1 MVVRHVRDDEDAAR
15 TARARA
21 VALFRYQLIRE
32 AADPALSSK
41 QRGRMV
47 REITGREHI
56 DPSGKPV
63 RVSRDTL
70 DRWIR
75 AWRAGGFDALVPHPR
90 HLGPRLPAE
99 VIETAVALKVEN
111 PQRTAT
117 QIRRILRAQLGWA
130 PSERT
135 LQRYFAE
142 NYQVAAQLGALH
154 AGGPGATAVFGR
166 FEADRPNEL
175 WTGDALHG
183 LHLGGR
189 KTYLFAF
196 LDDHTRLLVGHRW
209 GYAEDTVRL
218 AAALRPA
225 LASRG
230 VPESIY
236 VDNGSA
242 FVDAWLLRGCATLGI
257 KLVHSS
263 PGRPQG
269 RGKIERFFRTV
280 REQFLVELTG
290 TGEPGRHH
298 VEDLAELNRLFTA
311 WVEQVY
317 HRRVHSETDTA
328 LLARWSAA
336 GPFPLPSPA
345 ALAEAFLW
353 SEHRTV
359 TKTATVSLQ
368 GNSYQ
373 VDPGLVGRRVELVFD
388 PFRSDRARG
397 PPPRQRG
404 RDRGSAPHRTPL
416 PPQGPPRDPA
426 RAAAHDRDRLRPA
439 ARGRPPHPA
448 RHRRQLRRPRRPRQ
462 RTHQQRRR
470 RSRRRHRRREGG
482 DPMIDRLQGFY
493 GFSKMPFG
501 RDLAP
506 GMLHRHTAHSEAVA
520 RIGWCITERRIGVVT
535 GEVGAGKTVAVRA
548 ALAALDA
555 TRHSVIYLPDPT
567 VGVRGVLHHIVASLG
582 ARPLTHHATLVPQ
595 ATEALATEH
604 LELECPRRDGQPVR
618 LPGRLS
624 R

>member
-1 MVVRHVRDDEDAAR
+1 MVVRHVRDEEAAR

-32 AADPALSSK
+32 AADPAHSSK
-41 QRGRMV
+41 ARGRLV
-47 REITGREHI
+47 REIAAREHI

-75 AWRAGGFDALVPHPR
+75 AWRAGGFDALVPHPS

-111 PQRTAT
+111 PARTAT
-117 QIRRILRAQLGWA
+117 QNRRILRAQLGWA
-130 PSERT
+130 PGERT
-135 LQRYFAE
+135 LQRYFAADH
-142 NYQVAAQLGALH
+142 QIDAQLGALA

-175 WTGDALHG
+175 WVGDALHG
-183 LHLGGR
+183 PRLDGR

-209 GYAEDTVRL
+209 GFAEDTVRL

-230 VPESIY
+230 VPEAVY

-242 FVDAWLLRGCATLGI
+242 FVDAWLLRACASLGI
-257 KLVHSS
+257 KLVHST

-280 REQFLVELTG
+280 REQFLVEITG
-290 TGEPGRHH
+290 TPGEPGRHL
-298 VEDLAELNRLFTA
+298 VGDLAELNRMFTA

-317 HRRVHSETDTA
+317 HPRPHSETGTPPRT
-328 LLARWSAA
+328 RWSAGA
-336 GPFPLPSPA
+336 PFPLPSPA

-373 VDPGLVGRRVELVFD
+373 VDPSLAGRRVELVFD
-388 PFRSDRARG
+388 PFDLVTIEVRYRGATAGTAIPHRIERHSHHKARPETPAE
-397 PPPRQRG
+397 PPPTTGIDYARLIEAAHHAQLATRVNYAALAG
-404 RDRGSAPHRTPL
+404 RSS
-416 PPQGPPRDPA
+416 DPA
-426 RAAAHDRDRLRPA
+426 GEHGIDVAAD
-439 ARGRPPHPA
+439 
-448 RHRRQLRRPRRPRQ
+448 
-462 RTHQQRRR
+462 
-470 RSRRRHRRREGG
+470 
-482 DPMIDRLQGFY
+482 
-493 GFSKMPFG
+493 
-501 RDLAP
+501 
-506 GMLHRHTAHSEAVA
+506 
-520 RIGWCITERRIGVVT
+520 VVT
-535 GEVGAGKTVAVRA
+535 GPDDEQEA
-548 ALAALDA
+548 A
-555 TRHSVIYLPDPT
+555 R
-567 VGVRGVLHHIVASLG
+567 
-582 ARPLTHHATLVPQ
+582 
-595 ATEALATEH
+595 
-604 LELECPRRDGQPVR
+604 
-618 LPGRLS
+618 
-624 R
+624 

>member
-1 MVVRHVRDDEDAAR
+1 MVRHVRDDEDTAR

-32 AADPALSSK
+32 PADPAHSSK
-41 QRGRMV
+41 ARGRLV
-47 REITGREHI
+47 REIAAREHI

-130 PSERT
+130 PGERT
-135 LQRYFAE
+135 LQRYFAADH
-142 NYQVAAQLGALH
+142 QVAAQLGALA

-166 FEADRPNEL
+166 FEADRPNQL
-175 WTGDALHG
+175 WVGDALHG
-183 LHLGGR
+183 PRLDGR

-230 VPESIY
+230 VPEAVY

-242 FVDAWLLRGCATLGI
+242 FVDAWLLRGCASLGI
-257 KLVHSS
+257 KLVHST
-263 PGRPQG
+263 PDRPQG

-280 REQFLVELTG
+280 REQFLVEITG
-290 TGEPGRHH
+290 IPGEPGRHL
-298 VEDLAELNRLFTA
+298 VADLAELNRMVTA

-317 HRRVHSETDTA
+317 HPRPHSETGTPPRT
-328 LLARWSAA
+328 RWSAGA
-336 GPFPLPSPA
+336 PFPLPSPA

-373 VDPGLVGRRVELVFD
+373 VDPALAGRRVEL
-388 PFRSDRARG
+388 
-397 PPPRQRG
+397 G
-404 RDRGSAPHRTPL
+404 RDQPNN
-416 PPQGPPRDPA
+416 
-426 RAAAHDRDRLRPA
+426 A
-439 ARGRPPHPA
+439 ARIVEQGVGLPLKPSSATDAISRAVEQLLRDAHLA
-448 RHRRQLRRPRRPRQ
+448 RRA
-462 RTHQQRRR
+462 QQRP
-470 RSRRRHRRREGG
+470 RRHRRRRRRPRRRAGG

-493 GFSKMPFG
+493 GFTKMPFG

-506 GMLHRHTAHSEAVA
+506 GMLHRHTAHGEAVA

-535 GEVGAGKTVAVRA
+535 GEVGRSNGSVRHEVAR
-548 ALAALDA
+548 
-555 TRHSVIYLPDPT
+555 S
-567 VGVRGVLHHIVASLG
+567 
-582 ARPLTHHATLVPQ
+582 
-595 ATEALATEH
+595 E
-604 LELECPRRDGQPVR
+604 
-618 LPGRLS
+618 
-624 R
+624 